1 MTQESIQNKAQRK
14 GPLRFILRVV
24 VLFFLL
30 VLALPFIVHFGP
42 VQKFL
47 VNKLTKQ
54 LSEKT
59 SARVDVGKVDFSVF
73 KGLELEDIYISNADT
88 PEDTLLYARSL
99 SSSLRENLLSLR
111 KKRLLLSEINADG
124 VVLNIVNHFG
134 SDRSNLDEFISRFSP
149 QDADTASKSPLFVE
163 LRKLNL
169 DDIQLFISDENKGEH
184 KYISLDKGLI
194 ALEGFS
200 TQSDT
205 ITLSNLM
212 LSNPYVHLEK
222 MPLKDTLQIDTG
234 GKQATS
240 EVSSSDQ
247 PTKFIRIHHLELS
260 CGTFIN
266 DDWNYPEQILQQNV
280 IDYKHLLI
288 DNININADSTSLSFP
303 LDIKSNIK
311 SLTLEEKNGFEIQQ
325 LDVRE
330 LHFGQ
335 NGLGL
340 KDFILKTKSSLI
352 SDQLRFNYNDLS
364 DFKSF
369 AESIVIQSSLNGSRI
384 ALSDL
389 SYFFP
394 DVAKSSFFKLNKN
407 KTIALSG
414 KISGTVDD
422 LEADNISL
430 KIGNQIYLNGSLSTS
445 NLTKP
450 DKALINLYVD
460 ELTTSLTGLKQVI
473 PGFNP
478 PQQFY
483 KLDPISFSGAIDGF
497 FNDFVIYGYLQSNL
511 GRITLD
517 TRLDVKDGINNA
529 LYSGNIVLKD
539 FDLKRWTGNDNFGFA
554 TFSASIYDGQGL
566 TLGNVKANLEANLEN
581 FEFKG
586 YPYNSIILK
595 GEFQKNLFD
604 GSFIAFD
611 PNVDLNFEGQID
623 LSDNAVKTDF
633 RADIR
638 NIDLKAINLSD
649 DFSSVNGQF
658 NCSMSGSDTKDFAG
672 LIDVDGLSVKFKE
685 KDFVFDS
692 LYVSSSPAINSRNLI
707 VSSDIINAS
716 LDGVFDFSELVPK
729 LKGFIAANHPLWAKR
744 LNIKASE
751 KELNNRQDFR
761 FKIRISDTRD
771 YLELINADALRLKG
785 VSFEGAPNLALGQIE
800 STLTVDTIQYQEYTF
815 ANMALALLHNN
826 SLSKYNLAL
835 DKIFTDSK
843 TYDPVNLKVDIDG
856 DVVMFNIAT
865 NNILDSIGNIDVDLR
880 VIPEGDNLEFTVV
893 DKKLQMFSSDWSIR
907 KTNKVVFGDKYLKV
921 YDFILTDGNRV
932 LDIGDIN
939 ARGLHLSLRQFDF
952 ALINGIIN
960 YDKINF
966 TGTGNADI
974 QIFDLFGPSEV
985 VASAFLPEFDLNDV
999 NYGAL
1004 IINGRRDTT
1013 GMVKADIKM
1022 DRESD
1027 GQQLHVSVDYNERTK
1042 GISGNVRAR
1051 NLVMNTFEFI
1061 IDDGISNTAG
1071 VANIDASIFGTADD
1085 IKLRGEARIKD
1096 GVTTINYL
1104 GAQIGLG
1111 TEKVRISENFIDLTN
1126 VSLFDKFGNR
1136 AVMLGGLRHKLFA
1149 DFRTDLSMS
1158 SDRFLALDTEKGD
1171 NPMYYGKGIGA
1182 ISVEFNGPFS
1192 STDIDV
1198 TAVTGQGTILNI
1210 PVEDTYEN
1218 FDESF
1223 IKFVDRD
1230 EYLNPK
1236 KDTIFL
1242 APKIEGVDVEM
1253 NLTIS
1258 DEAQVNMIFNERLND
1273 VIKGRGNGDL
1283 RIIVSRQ
1290 GDFNIFGTYE
1300 VESGDYL
1307 FTAWGIVAKPF
1318 TVKQGG
1324 LITWTGDPI
1333 NANLNIE
1340 TEYTGLRVPVN
1351 VFLDEYLTNA
1361 STSVQT
1367 EARKRTQVDLT
1378 MKLTGTLYNPIVNFD
1393 LKFPELQGELRTY
1406 ADNKVRTLRENEAD
1420 LNEQVAGLIMFR
1432 SFLPSNSLG
1441 DNLLTSESLTQTGY
1455 NTLSEF
1461 VSNQLSYLL
1470 SGFLQEALSE
1480 NGFVSG
1486 IDFEIGFSRNSDV
1499 TADGSFES
1507 TQLIPDEI
1515 EVHFKPRFQ
1524 NDKWGFDYGTSFV
1537 NSRIVDNTNYVIH
1550 DFVLEYYLT
1559 DDRRLKLRAYGKWDR
1574 DEVLTTGSAVQK
1586 YGLGINY
1593 RKEFGN
1599 LTDFKKALS
1608 KDISNIK
1615 SDDQGTQED

>member
-1 MTQESIQNKAQRK
+1 MN
-14 GPLRFILRVV
+14 
-24 VLFFLL
+24 
-30 VLALPFIVHFGP
+30 
-42 VQKFL
+42 
-47 VNKLTKQ
+47 
-54 LSEKT
+54 
-59 SARVDVGKVDFSVF
+59 
-73 KGLELEDIYISNADT
+73 
-88 PEDTLLYARSL
+88 
-99 SSSLRENLLSLR
+99 
-111 KKRLLLSEINADG
+111 
-124 VVLNIVNHFG
+124 
-134 SDRSNLDEFISRFSP
+134 
-149 QDADTASKSPLFVE
+149 
-163 LRKLNL
+163 
-169 DDIQLFISDENKGEH
+169 
-184 KYISLDKGLI
+184 
-194 ALEGFS
+194 
-200 TQSDT
+200 
-205 ITLSNLM
+205 
-212 LSNPYVHLEK
+212 
-222 MPLKDTLQIDTG
+222 
-234 GKQATS
+234 
-240 EVSSSDQ
+240 
-247 PTKFIRIHHLELS
+247 
-260 CGTFIN
+260 
-266 DDWNYPEQILQQNV
+266 
-280 IDYKHLLI
+280 
-288 DNININADSTSLSFP
+288 
-303 LDIKSNIK
+303 
-311 SLTLEEKNGFEIQQ
+311 EKNGFEIQQ
-325 LDVRE
+325 MDVKE
-330 LHFGQ
+330 LYFSQ

-340 KDFILKTKSSLI
+340 KEFLLQTKSSRI
-352 SDQLRFNYNDLS
+352 SDQLKFNYQEIS

-369 AESIVIQSSLNGSRI
+369 AESIVIQSSLNGSKI

-394 DVAKSSFFKLNKN
+394 EVSNSNFFKLNKN
-407 KTIALSG
+407 RIISISGDIA
-414 KISGTVDD
+414 GTVDD

-430 KIGNQIYLNGSLSTS
+430 RIGNEIFLKGALSTS
-445 NLTKP
+445 DLTKS
-450 DKALINLYVD
+450 DRALINLYVD
-460 ELTTSLTGLKQVI
+460 ELTTSLSGLRRVI
-473 PGFNP
+473 PGFKP
-478 PQQFY
+478 PEQFY
-483 KLDPISFSGAIDGF
+483 KLDPISFSGDIDGF
-497 FNDFVIYGYLQSNL
+497 FNDFVIYGFLKSDL
-511 GRITLD
+511 GRVTLD
-517 TRLDVKDGINNA
+517 TRLDVKEGIDKA
-529 LYSGNIVLKD
+529 IYSGNIVLQD
-539 FDLKRWTGNDNFGFA
+539 FDLKRWTGNDDFGYA

-566 TLGNVKANLEANLEN
+566 TLGNVRANLEANLEK
-581 FEFKG
+581 FEFRD

-604 GSFIAFD
+604 GSIIALD
-611 PNVDLNFEGQID
+611 PNVDLNFDGQID
-623 LSDNAVKTDF
+623 LSDNAVKADF

-638 NIDLKAINLSD
+638 KVDLKAINLSE
-649 DFSSVNGQF
+649 DFTAVNGRF
-658 NCSMSGSDTKDFAG
+658 DCSIAGSDSKDFEG
-672 LIDVDGLSVKFKE
+672 LLDVGGLSVKYKE
-685 KDFVFDS
+685 KDFAFDS
-692 LYVSSSPAINSRNLI
+692 LYVSSSPGLNSRNLI
-707 VSSDIINAS
+707 VSSDVINAS
-716 LDGVFDFSELVPK
+716 MDGVFDFAELVPK
-729 LKGFIAANHPLWAKR
+729 LKGFIATNHPLWAKR

-751 KELNNRQDFR
+751 KELNNLQNFR
-761 FKIRISDTRD
+761 FKINISDTRD
-771 YLELINADALRLKG
+771 YLELVNAQSLRFKG
-785 VSFEGAPNLALGQIE
+785 VEFEGAPNLADGQIE
-800 STLTVDTIQYQEYTF
+800 STISIDSVMYQDYIF
-815 ANMALALLHNN
+815 SNIGLGLLHSNK
-826 SLSKYNLAL
+826 LSKYNLAL
-835 DKIFTDSK
+835 DKIYTESK
-843 TYDPVNLKVDIDG
+843 TYDPIDIKVDIDG
-856 DVVMFNIAT
+856 DIVLFNIAT

-880 VIPEGDNLEFTVV
+880 VIPEGENLEFTIV
-893 DKKLQMFSSDWSIR
+893 DKKLQMFSADWGIR
-907 KTNKVVFGDKYLKV
+907 KSNRVVLGEDYLKV

-932 LDIGDIN
+932 IDIGDIN

-952 ALINGIIN
+952 ELINGIIN
-960 YDKINF
+960 YDKIDF
-966 TGTGNADI
+966 TGPGNADI
-974 QIFDLFGPSEV
+974 TISDLFGPSEI

-1004 IINGRRDTT
+1004 IINGRRDTS
-1013 GMVKADIKM
+1013 GIVKADIRM

-1027 GQQLHVSVDYNERTK
+1027 GQLLHVSADYNEKTK
-1042 GISGNVRAR
+1042 GLSGNLRAR

-1071 VANIDASIFGTADD
+1071 VANIDASIFGTIDN
-1085 IKLRGEARIKD
+1085 IKLRGDARIKD
-1096 GVTTINYL
+1096 GTTTIDYL
-1104 GAQIGLG
+1104 GAQLGLG
-1111 TEKVRISENFIDLTN
+1111 TEKIRISENFIDLTN

-1136 AVMLGGLRHKLFA
+1136 AVMLGGLRHQLFA

-1182 ISVEFNGPFS
+1182 ITVDFNGPFS

-1198 TAVTGQGTILNI
+1198 NAVTGQGTILNI

-1223 IKFVDRD
+1223 ITFVDRE

-1236 KDTIFL
+1236 IDSIIL
-1242 APKIEGVDVEM
+1242 APKLEGVDVEM
-1253 NLTIS
+1253 NLTIT
-1258 DEAQVNMIFNERLND
+1258 DDAQVNMIFNERLND

-1361 STSVQT
+1361 STAVQT

-1378 MKLTGTLYNPIVNFD
+1378 MKLTGTLYSPIVNFD
-1393 LKFPELQGELRTY
+1393 LNFPELQGELRTF

-1432 SFLPSNSLG
+1432 SFLPSNSFG

-1499 TADGSFES
+1499 TEDGGFET

-1524 NDKWGFDYGTSFV
+1524 NDRWGFDYGTSFV
-1537 NSRIVDNTNYVIH
+1537 NSRIVDNTNYIIH

-1559 DDRRLKLRAYGKWDR
+1559 NDRRLKLRAYGKWDR
-1574 DEVLTTGSAVQK
+1574 DEVLTTGSNVQK

-1608 KDISNIK
+1608 QDISTLK
-1615 SDDQGTQED
+1615 SDQGTNED